1 MAARQFDRRCRA
13 FKNVNLK
20 HLFRENTSMT
30 QLTAD
35 QMARVKATAPV
46 LAQHGVTITKH
57 FYSRMFGRH
66 PELKH
71 VFNQTHQKTGNQ
83 PETLAKAVYAYA
95 AHIDDLGALSGAVS
109 RIANKHASL
118 NIRPEQY
125 PIVGENLLASI
136 VEVLGDAVDA
146 DTLEAWRVAYGQ
158 LAQILIGAE
167 ANLYAGAAW
176 SGFRPFRAVRK
187 VRESDEIT
195 SFYLTPA
202 DGGAAPSFE
211 PGQYVTVKRFVGDL
225 GVDQPRQY
233 SLSDA
238 PHGKWLRISVKR
250 EAGHADAVPA
260 GKVSTLLHDGVEE
273 GATVEVTAPMGDF
286 TLKREAGTPVV
297 LISGGVGITPMVS
310 MASTLIADGSP
321 RDIRF
326 IHACRSGAVHAFRDW
341 LNDVAREHANVKR
354 TVLYEQVSPD
364 DRAGVDHDV
373 QGRLTPERIAQY
385 ALAPDAN
392 YYVCGPVAFM
402 KAQCDALVALGVAPQ
417 RVHTE
422 IFGSGVLS

>member
-1 MAARQFDRRCRA
+1 M
-13 FKNVNLK
+13 
-20 HLFRENTSMT
+20 TS
-30 QLTAD
+30 LTAD

-46 LAQHGVTITKH
+46 LAEHGATITKH
-57 FYSRMFGRH
+57 FYQRMFGRH
-66 PELKH
+66 PELKN
-71 VFNQTHQKTGNQ
+71 VFNQTHQSTGSQ
-83 PETLAKAVYAYA
+83 PETLARAVYAYA
-95 AHIDDLGALSGAVS
+95 ANIDNLGVLGGAVS
-109 RIANKHASL
+109 RIAHKHASL

-136 VEVLGDAVDA
+136 VEVLGDAVDP

-176 SGFRPFRAVRK
+176 SGFRPFKVARR

-238 PHGKWLRISVKR
+238 PNGKWLRISVKR
-250 EAGHADAVPA
+250 EAAKPEAIPA
-260 GKVSTLLHDGVEE
+260 GKVSTLMHDGVEE
-273 GATVEVTAPMGDF
+273 GAIVEVTPPMGDF
-286 TLKREAGTPVV
+286 TLKRDANTPVV

-310 MASTLIADGSP
+310 MASTLIANGST
-321 RDIRF
+321 RTVRF
-326 IHACRSGAVHAFRDW
+326 VHACRSGAVHAFRDW
-341 LNDVAREHANVKR
+341 LNEAVRAHANVTR
-354 TVLYEQVSPD
+354 TVMYELVGPN
-364 DRAGVDHDV
+364 DRAGVDHDME
-373 QGRLTPERIAQY
+373 GRLTPARVEQY
-385 ALAPDAN
+385 ALVPDAD
-392 YYVCGPVAFM
+392 YYICGPLAFM
-402 KAQCDALVALGVAPQ
+402 KAQREALVALGVAPE

-422 IFGSGVLS
+422 IFGSGALE